1 MVVNTILVLNP
12 KTQNTTPLK
21 VLRPFPQCSTGSCR
35 IDKSATIYITL
46 KRIAM
51 KELKDKQAKV
61 INAQFRGQIGRVVLT
76 LDSRDVIFAHPKVLN
91 NTLGLKL
98 DPISVRK
105 LIGGTLYYE
114 AADVAKGEE
123 FRWNRTADEVQ
134 VAESDLAIR
143 NVTSIIPTDANE
155 VWLSEH
161 CEPVETASSW
171 DEIVGG
177 ESNDDSDDDEVPEGA
192 TEEPADEEPADEEPA
207 KDKADAKP
215 KGTAKQVK

>member
-1 MVVNTILVLNP
+1 
-12 KTQNTTPLK
+12 
-21 VLRPFPQCSTGSCR
+21 
-35 IDKSATIYITL
+35 
-46 KRIAM
+46 M

-134 VAESDLAIR
+134 VAESNLAIR
-143 NVTSIIPTDANE
+143 NVTSIIPTNANE

-161 CEPVETASSW
+161 CEPVESSASW
-171 DEIVGG
+171 DDMVG

-192 TEEPADEEPADEEPA
+192 TEEPADEESADEEPA
-207 KDKADAKP
+207 KDKAPAKP
-215 KGTAKQVK
+215 KGKAKQVK